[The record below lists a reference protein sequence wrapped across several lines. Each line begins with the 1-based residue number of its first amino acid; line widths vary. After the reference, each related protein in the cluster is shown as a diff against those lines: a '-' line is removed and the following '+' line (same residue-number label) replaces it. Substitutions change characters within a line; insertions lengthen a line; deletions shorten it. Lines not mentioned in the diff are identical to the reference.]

1 MTECQST
8 RGKWSPEKG
17 PLRRCPD
24 CRAPMPRDIP
34 IRNWMSQRHIDRA
47 TSENAT
53 ATVNAVFVG
62 KTAA

>member
-1 MTECQST
+1 
-8 RGKWSPEKG
+8 
-17 PLRRCPD
+17 
-24 CRAPMPRDIP
+24 MPRDIP